1 MSRRRVMLMNAQEV
15 EDMKEWRLLKD
26 YSVPEGKIVS
36 IIDTPTEEEMNG
48 INELFIVAETRTI
61 NTDGSDTTVSSSAR
75 PILED
80 YVTAEFQ
87 YGRITGD
94 LGNSIGSTGDSRSL
108 SMYVS
113 LINGFLFG
121 LADNSQYAINAIGTV
136 RHTKEFATMPR
147 IAIKNHNGYPYT
159 FGTRIRVYGGGD

>member
-1 MSRRRVMLMNAQEV
+1 
-15 EDMKEWRLLKD
+15 MKEWRLLKD

-61 NTDGSDTTVSSSAR
+61 NRDGSDTTATSSAR

-80 YVTAEFQ
+80 YTTDEFQ
-87 YGRITGD
+87 HGRITGD
-94 LGNSIGSTGDSRSL
+94 LSNCIGSTGDSRSL

-121 LADNSQYAINAIGTV
+121 LSDNSRYAINSISTV
-136 RHTKEFATMPR
+136 RHGKEFTTMPR
-147 IAIKNHNGYPYT
+147 IAIKNQNGYPYT
-159 FGTRIRVYGGGD
+159 FGTRIRVYGR

>member
-1 MSRRRVMLMNAQEV
+1 
-15 EDMKEWRLLKD
+15 MKEWQLLKD

-36 IIDTPTEEEMNG
+36 TIDTQTEEEMIG

-61 NTDGSDTTVSSSAR
+61 NRDGSDTTAVSSAR
-75 PILED
+75 PTLED

-94 LGNSIGSTGDSRSL
+94 LGNCIGFTGESRSL

-121 LADNSQYAINAIGTV
+121 LSDNSQYSINAISTV
-136 RHTKEFATMPR
+136 RHAKEFTTMPR
-147 IAIKNHNGYPYT
+147 IAIKNRNGYPYT
-159 FGTRIRVYGGGD
+159 FGTRIRVYGR

>member
-1 MSRRRVMLMNAQEV
+1 MMMNTQEV
-15 EDMKEWRLLKD
+15 EEEMKEWRLLKD

-61 NTDGSDTTVSSSAR
+61 NGDGSDTTAASTAR

-80 YVTAEFQ
+80 YTTAEYQ

-94 LGNSIGSTGDSRSL
+94 LSNCIGYTGDSRSL

-121 LADNSQYAINAIGTV
+121 LSDNSKYAINSISTV
-136 RHTKEFATMPR
+136 KHPKEFTTMPR
-147 IAIKNHNGYPYT
+147 IAIKNQNGYPYT
-159 FGTRIRVYGGGD
+159 FGTRIRVYGR

>member
-1 MSRRRVMLMNAQEV
+1 MMMNTQEV
-15 EDMKEWRLLKD
+15 EEEMKEWRLLKD

-61 NTDGSDTTVSSSAR
+61 NGDGSNTTAISAAR

-80 YVTAEFQ
+80 YTTAEYQ

-94 LGNSIGSTGDSRSL
+94 LSNCIGSTGDSRSL

-121 LADNSQYAINAIGTV
+121 LSDNSKYAINSISTV
-136 RHTKEFATMPR
+136 RHPKEFTTMPR
-147 IAIKNHNGYPYT
+147 IAIKNQNRYPYT
-159 FGTRIRVYGGGD
+159 FGTRIRVYGR

>member
-1 MSRRRVMLMNAQEV
+1 MAKAQEV
-15 EDMKEWRLLKD
+15 EDMKEWQLLKD

-36 IIDTPTEEEMNG
+36 TIDTPTEEEMIG

-61 NTDGSDTTVSSSAR
+61 NRDGSDTTAASSAR
-75 PILED
+75 PTLED

-94 LGNSIGSTGDSRSL
+94 LGNCIGFTGESRGL

-121 LADNSQYAINAIGTV
+121 LSDNFKYSINAINTV
-136 RHTKEFATMPR
+136 RHAKEFTTMPR

-159 FGTRIRVYGGGD
+159 FGTRIRVYGR